1 MLWPLSSGLSII
13 DSYQHLSPDELRV
26 ARKWKKVSQ
35 TWPGNSLASIDHSMK
50 KKTNKAVD
58 NEATKYESEDT
69 GLITDRIQQ
78 D

>member
-1 MLWPLSSGLSII
+1 MNWGWPVNEKKWVKRDPAILWRPLTI
-13 DSYQHLSPDELRV
+13 R
-26 ARKWKKVSQ
+26 W
-35 TWPGNSLASIDHSMK
+35 K